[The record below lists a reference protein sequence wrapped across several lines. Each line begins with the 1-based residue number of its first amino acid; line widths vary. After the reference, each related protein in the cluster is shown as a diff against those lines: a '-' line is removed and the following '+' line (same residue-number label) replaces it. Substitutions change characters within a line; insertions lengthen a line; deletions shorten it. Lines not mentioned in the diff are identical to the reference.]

1 MNPSSKKLEASF
13 ENYILFKITV
23 AGATDGADWKV
34 SGIQC
39 LLKKDVPNV
48 VCVHCVVHR
57 QHLVAKHLAGRLHEA
72 LMHVIKAVNLINKNA
87 LQESPL
93 STIMW
98 NEQFERLVLHTEV
111 RWLSNSNCL
120 HRFVAL
126 WDSVISFSSETQL
139 GQKFVNAKSDIF
151 YLSDIFEK
159 LNVLKWLHPV
169 FIQGGN

>member
-13 ENYILFKITV
+13 ENYTLFKITV

-87 LQESPL
+87 HCKNRLFQQLREMNNLYDLCCPTVIACIVLLHFGTVLFL
-93 STIMW
+93 SRVKHNLDRNLLM
-98 NEQFERLVLHTEV
+98 QR
-111 RWLSNSNCL
+111 
-120 HRFVAL
+120 
-126 WDSVISFSSETQL
+126 VISSTCL
-139 GQKFVNAKSDIF
+139 TYLKS
-151 YLSDIFEK
+151 
-159 LNVLKWLHPV
+159 
-169 FIQGGN
+169 